1 MEYALWVARKIIS
14 ILGELLLTLGVL
26 ILLFVVYQ
34 VWFSNLASQAEA
46 DRISNEL
53 IESFELDY
61 SNIDTGSEDKE
72 VSSIERKES
81 EGFALLYVPRLKDDV
96 WGTPILDGITESKL
110 AKGIGHYPTTEL
122 PGEVGNF
129 SIAGHR
135 ATYGEPF
142 ARFERLQVGDNV
154 VVRTVEGWFVYQLKK
169 DQIVLPSEVWVLNDV
184 PTQDFSAGSSL
195 ITLTTCDPRWNSYQR
210 WIWWGELVSVHEP
223 KDIPVEVLEG

>member
-1 MEYALWVARKIIS
+1 MTKKWIG
-14 ILGELLLTLGVL
+14 ILGELMLTAGVL
-26 ILLFVVYQ
+26 ILLFVAYQ

-46 DRISNEL
+46 DRISAEL
-53 IESFELDY
+53 SESFEHDY

-72 VSSIERKES
+72 VSGIERKES
-81 EGFALLYVPRLKDDV
+81 EGFALVYIPRLKDDV

-142 ARFERLQVGDNV
+142 ARFERLQPGDKV
-154 VVRTVEGWFVYQLKK
+154 IVRTVEGWFVYQLKV

-184 PTQDFSAGSSL
+184 PTEDFAAGSSL

-210 WIWWGELVSVHEP
+210 WIWWGELVSTHKP
-223 KDIPVEVLEG
+223 KDVPLEVLEG